1 MARKE
6 LNNAVTN
13 DSQKMTAK
21 DLMYGGAFAAIYIV
35 LMLIVVMG
43 SGIVPILYV
52 LSGKTVVVSEH
63 RIFYLLGLAD
73 RFLYMDDG
81 RITGTYQTEEV
92 LNFSD
97 ETLEEKGLRLPD
109 LNRLNKIGK
118 AYKKMQIRLR
128 S

>member
-6 LNNAVTN
+6 LNNAVTT

-52 LSGKTVVVSEH
+52 LSGKTVVV
-63 RIFYLLGLAD
+63 
-73 RFLYMDDG
+73 
-81 RITGTYQTEEV
+81 
-92 LNFSD
+92 
-97 ETLEEKGLRLPD
+97 
-109 LNRLNKIGK
+109 
-118 AYKKMQIRLR
+118 
-128 S
+128 